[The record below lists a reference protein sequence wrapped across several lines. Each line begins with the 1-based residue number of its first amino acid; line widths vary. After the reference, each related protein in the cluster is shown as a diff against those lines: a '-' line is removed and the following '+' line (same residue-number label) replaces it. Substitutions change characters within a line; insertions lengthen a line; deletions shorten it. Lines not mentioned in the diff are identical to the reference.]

1 MIMECYELNH
11 MTLNPSQ
18 RKTLKSLAHHLDT
31 VIHIGK
37 EGFNDRVAHSISE
50 NLEKR
55 ELIKVKFYQ
64 HKDDKKQIS
73 EKIASKTKSE
83 LVSIIGNTL
92 IIYKQSNNPKNRQ
105 IKL

>member
-1 MIMECYELNH
+1 MICYDLNH
-11 MTLNPSQ
+11 MSLNSSQ
-18 RKTLKSLAHHLDT
+18 RKKLKTLAHHLDP

-37 EGFNDRVAHSISE
+37 EGFNDGVAHSISE

-64 HKDDKKQIS
+64 HKDDKKKIS
-73 EKIASKTKSE
+73 EKILSKTKSE
-83 LVSIIGNTL
+83 IISIIGNTL

>member
-1 MIMECYELNH
+1 MS
-11 MTLNPSQ
+11 LNPSQ
-18 RKTLKSLAHHLDT
+18 RKKLKALAHHLDPVT
-31 VIHIGK
+31 NIGK
-37 EGFNDRVAHSISE
+37 EGFNDGVAHSIAE
-50 NLEKR
+50 NLEKH